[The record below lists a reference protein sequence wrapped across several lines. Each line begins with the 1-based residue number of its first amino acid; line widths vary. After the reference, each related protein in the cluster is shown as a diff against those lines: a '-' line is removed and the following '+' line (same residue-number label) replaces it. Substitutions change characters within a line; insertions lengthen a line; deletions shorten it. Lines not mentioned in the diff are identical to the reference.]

1 MKISVAIDAGRFVYW
16 SVIYIYSHLCQK
28 RKAWGQQ
35 QFSLPSVC
43 RYAGYGKGKKI
54 IEVEEGRK

>member
-1 MKISVAIDAGRFVYW
+1 MKSPVTIDAGLNTDPG
-16 SVIYIYSHLCQK
+16 VIYIYSHLCQK

-54 IEVEEGRK
+54 IKVEEGRK